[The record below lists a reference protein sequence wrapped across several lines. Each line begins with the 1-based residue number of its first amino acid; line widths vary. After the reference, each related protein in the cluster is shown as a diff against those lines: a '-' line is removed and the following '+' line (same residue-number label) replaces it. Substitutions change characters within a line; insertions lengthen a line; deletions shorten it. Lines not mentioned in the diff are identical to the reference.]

1 MKLTLSC
8 PECDTPLGVDESLL
22 GKKVR
27 CTSCKGVFVAEDPS
41 SRAIQEQP
49 PRETIARPSSRN
61 GDDYAERPSRRS
73 SRDDYDDEDNDDDR
87 SRRRSRDDDDRPR
100 RRRRRRSSGGTPHR
114 AGSVLTLGIVS
125 CCTFCIPLIGFIC
138 GVSAVNMANKD
149 LAEMDAGRMDSSGE
163 RTTSTGRIFG
173 YVGITLSAIM
183 FVVGVIAR
191 VAAIGGR

>member
-22 GKKVR
+22 GRKVR

-49 PRETIARPSSRN
+49 PRETLARPSARTN
-61 GDDYAERPSRRS
+61 DDDDDRPSRRS
-73 SRDDYDDEDNDDDR
+73 SRDDDDAYDDDR
-87 SRRRSRDDDDRPR
+87 TRRRSRDDDDDRPR
-100 RRRRRRSSGGTPHR
+100 RRRRRRSSGGAPHR

-183 FVVGVIAR
+183 FIIGVIAR